1 MMAQLEPMLEAATAA
16 QQEKRP
22 VNILDV
28 GGGKG
33 LLSAAIAQR
42 FGSRVHVRVLDVSAA
57 AIHSGR
63 VRAQRGKIP
72 NLEFALG
79 DASVV
84 DCAGVDI
91 VVSLHGCGI
100 CSICSYLVL

>member
-1 MMAQLEPMLEAATAA
+1 MAQLEPMVDAATAA
-16 QQEKRP
+16 HQKKRP

-28 GGGKG
+28 GGGQG
-33 LLSAAIAQR
+33 HLAAAIAKR

-100 CSICSYLVL
+100 CNIFAYLVL